1 MGLFSGGRM
10 QIGVN
15 VDIDAAIKS
24 LDVFRRDQLPWAV
37 ADAVNKTAENVK
49 AEIVQEMHR
58 VFVAPTRWTL
68 NSLYVKRGNKKN
80 PVATV
85 WVKNQSSNGPAP
97 VNWLIPETEGGKR
110 KYKRMEKAL
119 QSIGA
124 LPSGMMVYPTK
135 FADMDSNGNVKAGQ
149 VTQILSYLKAF
160 GTNGF
165 RANMDAKGRK
175 RMTSRTGYSYFVGKP
190 KGKIAGIWKRVNQAS
205 GSMIQPIFYFIPS
218 PTYRP
223 RLDFYGV
230 ANRVYAAKF
239 LDNFRNAMAKAVET
253 AR

>member
-1 MGLFSGGRM
+1 M

-15 VDIDAAIKS
+15 VDIDAAIKK
-24 LDVFRRDQLPWAV
+24 LDVFRRDQLPFAV
-37 ADAVNKTAENVK
+37 SKAVNDTAKEVK
-49 AEIVQEMHR
+49 KEIVAEMSR
-58 VFVAPTRWTL
+58 VFVAPTQWTL
-68 NSLYVKRGNKKN
+68 NSLYVKTGNKRN
-80 PVATV
+80 PAAMV
-85 WVKNQSSNGPAP
+85 WVKNQSSSGPAP
-97 VNWLIPETEGGKR
+97 VNWLVPETEGGKR

-124 LPSGMMVYPTK
+124 LPPGMMLYPTK
-135 FADMDSNGNVKAGQ
+135 FADLDANGNVRAGQ

-160 GTNGF
+160 GTGGF
-165 RANMDAKGRK
+165 KANMDAKGRK
-175 RMTSRTGYSYFVGKP
+175 RMTSRTGYAYFVGKP

-230 ANRVYAAKF
+230 AKRVYAAKF
-239 LDNFRNAMAKAVET
+239 QDNFRNAMAKAVET